1 MRWVCNIRY
10 SPLGGVTVL
19 EKDDENVRMTKEDD
33 ENGGMTED
41 DENGGMTEDDEAASS
56 IYNANAG

>member
-10 SPLGGVTVL
+10 SPLGGGTAL
-19 EKDDENVRMTKEDD
+19 EKDDENVRMTEEDD
-33 ENGGMTED
+33 ENVEED

-56 IYNANAG
+56 IYNANAR

>member
-1 MRWVCNIRY
+1 MEELCWR
-10 SPLGGVTVL
+10 
-19 EKDDENVRMTKEDD
+19 KDDENVRMTK
-33 ENGGMTED
+33 ED

>member
-10 SPLGGVTVL
+10 SPLGGGTAL
-19 EKDDENVRMTKEDD
+19 EKDDENVRMTE
-33 ENGGMTED
+33 ED

-56 IYNANAG
+56 IYNANAR

>member
-1 MRWVCNIRY
+1 MDPNNLRWVCNIRY
-10 SPLGGVTVL
+10 SPLGGGTAL
-19 EKDDENVRMTKEDD
+19 EKDDENVRMTE
-33 ENGGMTED
+33 ED